1 MRFQY
6 VTASGVSHNLD
17 GNAVF
22 SGIAKDFR
30 SYEWSYSLGA
40 KRVTSLVRNARKI
53 ELTLYAL
60 SISEADDLRRAFE
73 KDVISQTPGQ
83 FVADG
88 YYQRAYIVAGDLDH
102 IHETADTLTAKFDV
116 ILLDG
121 YWRKPLQKSFVHT
134 AKVQND
140 YLDYPYDYAHD
151 YGVGFL
157 PSQVETDSLEESP
170 VIITIYGAAVNP
182 YIDIGSNR
190 YQVNVTVPAGGYLVI
205 DGVNHTITL
214 FDMYGNPQNVF
225 DSGVRGTGAGGGSYV
240 FETLKP
246 GASSVTWPSGFGFDL
261 EYYLIEGV
269 PRWSR

>member
-6 VTASGVSHNLD
+6 VTASGVSHELD
-17 GNAVF
+17 GEAVF

-30 SYEWSYSLGA
+30 SYEWAYKLGA

-53 ELTLYAL
+53 ELELYAL
-60 SISEADDLRRAFE
+60 SIQEADELRRAFE
-73 KDVISQTPGQ
+73 KDVIEQTPGQ
-83 FVADG
+83 FAADG
-88 YYQRAYIVAGDLDH
+88 YYQRAYIVAGDLER

-121 YWRKPLQKSFVHT
+121 YWRKPFVKSFTHSEQ
-134 AKVQND
+134 VQSE
-140 YLDYPYDYAHD
+140 YLDYPYDYPHD
-151 YGVGFL
+151 YGIGVI

-170 VIITIYGAAVNP
+170 VIITIYGAVVNP
-182 YIDIGSNR
+182 YINIGSNR

-214 FDMYGNPQNVF
+214 SDAYGNTQNVF
-225 DSGVRGTGAGGGSYV
+225 DAGVRGTGAGSGTYV

-246 GASSVTWPSGFGFDL
+246 GTSAVSWPSGFGFDL
-261 EYYLIEGV
+261 EYYQIEGV